1 MTSIRSWMGK
11 HPTILYI
18 IALLACI
25 AALVWLERIP

>member
-1 MTSIRSWMGK
+1 MNSLRGWCKK
-11 HPTILYI
+11 HPTTLYI